1 MNDTNAT
8 NETSVDKTLSFEDAY
23 RKLETI
29 VASLDSARCGLEDSL
44 ASFEEGMKLLKYC
57 RDKLDGA
64 SRRIELLKG
73 LDSRGESDLEEMN
86 EGALRSSAEE
96 AGRQNST
103 AAEIVSGAVAS
114 ELSRVPSSFFDD

>member
-64 SRRIELLKG
+64 SRRIELLTG
-73 LDSRGESDLEEMN
+73 LDSRGESVLEEMN